1 MLMLRLPLRFAARAA
16 PSHARLATPIV
27 ASTLSAT
34 RSYRTKADGS
44 ASPKKP
50 SAAAQKPT
58 AAKKTTKKAPIS
70 KRAEKAAA
78 AKAAYKLM
86 SPEEKAEISAKAK
99 EAKKK
104 EDVKILQAQALSPPR
119 YRQLNVWSVYIKE
132 NTTAKKGM
140 GPVSQFIKQLADDFK
155 DLSSRE
161 REHYNHLV
169 NEHNA
174 KSLREF
180 QEWLN
185 AHTPT
190 QIKEANA
197 VRSRLRKLLAVK
209 KSKYAPI
216 KDDRL
221 VKRPSSSFFQYH
233 KERFNSGDFRGVTTM
248 DASKDIAA
256 EYRALSASEKKVCL
270 DCLIVFRTTLLTT
283 ARRNTKTFL
292 PKTSRDTSKSISK
305 STGSRSQPTKLSRR
319 TPWPRQ
325 RLVLPLLHEKRNELL
340 CVDLPPG

>member
-16 PSHARLATPIV
+16 PTHARLSSPIV
-27 ASTLSAT
+27 ASSLSAT

-44 ASPKKP
+44 TSPKK
-50 SAAAQKPT
+50 T
-58 AAKKTTKKAPIS
+58 TTAKKPTKKAPIS

-104 EDVKILQAQALSPPR
+104 EDVKILQAQALSPPK
-119 YRQLNVWSVYIKE
+119 YRQLNIWSVYIKE
-132 NTTAKKGM
+132 NTTAKKDM
-140 GPVSQFIKQLADDFK
+140 GPVSQFIKQLANDFK

-161 REHYNHLV
+161 KEHYNHLV
-169 NEHNA
+169 NEYNA

-197 VRSRLRKLLAVK
+197 VRSRLRKLHAVK
-209 KSKYAPI
+209 KRKYAPI

-233 KERFNSGDFRGVTTM
+233 KERYNSGDFRGVSTL
-248 DASKDIAA
+248 DASRDIAA
-256 EYRALSASEKKVCL
+256 EYRALSASERKVCFG
-270 DCLIVFRTTLLTT
+270 CLIVFRTTLLTIT
-283 ARRNTKTFL
+283 RRNTKTFL
-292 PKTSRDTSKSISK
+292 PRTLRDTSKSISK
-305 STGSRSQPTKLSRR
+305 STVSRSQPTELSRR
-319 TPWPRQ
+319 TPWLRQ
-325 RLVLPLLHEKRNELL
+325 RLVLHLQHECNQ
-340 CVDLPPG
+340 